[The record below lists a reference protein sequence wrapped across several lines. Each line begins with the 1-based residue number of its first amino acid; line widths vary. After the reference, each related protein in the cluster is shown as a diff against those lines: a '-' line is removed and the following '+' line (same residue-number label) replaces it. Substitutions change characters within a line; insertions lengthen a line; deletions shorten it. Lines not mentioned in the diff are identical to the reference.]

1 MRSRAASEA
10 GEERW
15 YSARGPGAGG
25 GGDDEGDKENVD
37 GNVGAAGSRGP
48 KRPRGASADGPHA
61 KGRRLRLLAILRRVE
76 RLGCM
81 LAEYTRRSRARASLR
96 ACSSGRAMSACL
108 GLGIDAFLADVDA
121 APGAAAGEGAE
132 ARSPAQHGCAAPESV
147 VGVFS
152 VGLRHG
158 RMEWRWP
165 IDLRGF
171 GIRIL

>member
-1 MRSRAASEA
+1 M
-10 GEERW
+10 
-15 YSARGPGAGG
+15 
-25 GGDDEGDKENVD
+25 DDEGDKENVD

-121 APGAAAGEGAE
+121 ASAAAGGEGAE
-132 ARSPAQHGCAAPESV
+132 ARGPAPHRGAAPESV